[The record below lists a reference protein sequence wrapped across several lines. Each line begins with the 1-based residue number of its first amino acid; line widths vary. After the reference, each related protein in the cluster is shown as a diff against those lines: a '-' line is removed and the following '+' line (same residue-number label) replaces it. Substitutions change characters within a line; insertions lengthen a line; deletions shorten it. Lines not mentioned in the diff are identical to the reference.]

1 MSCITHPTHVGF
13 ALNRLCPPP
22 SLLLLQFQLAYIRHV
37 LPNHAPLHAASN
49 GGGAAT
55 VNPYNLISF
64 PAPDQLRSQSPYL
77 AASEST
83 SPEKYPELLA
93 NSRGR
98 RSPPIA
104 LQIARRGGMLGESG
118 SNSSGTVTPTTA
130 AVGGG
135 DEPSLHRDRRRR
147 RTTGPGPLGYTQT
160 IVGRNP
166 TAGGYSTSLGGAGMR
181 VDGGKPATWT
191 GKGVLGS
198 SATQQGNDNVAGM
211 QLPPVVVHS
220 PIKTPHGGG
229 ITTTTDSAPLP
240 VLRHDGPGFLR
251 SPPEAGALVTPPTTT
266 TTTTAPPPA
275 PVAKPPPVD
284 DDPARS
290 RQQDLHRISRDTFS
304 SSSYSSSPAGTET
317 GIGAPHDSSS
327 TISTPYG
334 TGIGTAGG
342 RANPLV
348 SSVSDSSPD
357 FLDGPARRDPDSLPA
372 PRTSTVPSHN
382 DRAAPSTGSD
392 ETPPATAAVL
402 APAPAPVFQLPPGL
416 RVRERRRVNIRG
428 GIPGLVAPQAPTS
441 AAGVPPSLPPSP
453 AIAHPQQDASVQPG
467 RERDASTTGS
477 ERDQKKRDQLSVPAP
492 PVPPVRPGPSSRRS
506 SRSSSINDDDWS
518 PSLSSTGP
526 KTPRQLFP
534 PRAEYITASL
544 NRRHGGGGG
553 GGGEVRAASKSGL
566 SLLLGPGTTAGGGAA
581 SARRM
586 NPFSTLYAACVSRAS
601 DAVRLSLY
609 FPHAASHKV
618 QVGVKKDVT
627 VEEVIGVGL
636 WAYWEDE
643 NLEPKLEVDERE
655 AQEGRETVKWN
666 LRIVEDDGE
675 VDEDFPGMFSPIA
688 GHHARKTSAADTPP
702 SMGTFCWGVS
712 RRQLSTGCG
721 SCRPFHFTSLRS
733 SRLLRN
739 RVRVRAFLRRRR
751 NGLLTLVLAPVEDNA
766 TKQATITR
774 RPSRIL
780 VNAPPA
786 LPSASTSGLTGGGA
800 GPPPHANAAAAGHP
814 AGSALA
820 IPINLVIRA
829 PIVDSAPQ
837 IELQVSSDMYIVD
850 VIELVLQRLSLASSE
865 TAHDFVLVV
874 RLADGDMVVPPDR
887 TVESLGEQHVLEL
900 VPRSDVGPAGLR
912 RFRTRDEQPD
922 AAGIGM
928 RQIFA
933 SPPGTPHVWYVLTQQ
948 VWVATVTRPEH
959 ARETSRIPIA
969 DLAGLYERFTV
980 LRKVPLSLGGRHARV
995 IAIDGD

>member
-1 MSCITHPTHVGF
+1 MSLLTD
-13 ALNRLCPPP
+13 RD
-22 SLLLLQFQLAYIRHV
+22 LLLLQFQLAYIRHV

-181 VDGGKPATWT
+181 VDGGKPAAWT

-240 VLRHDGPGFLR
+240 VLRHDGPEFLR

-284 DDPARS
+284 EDPARS

-334 TGIGTAGG
+334 TGIGAAGG

-477 ERDQKKRDQLSVPAP
+477 ERDQEKRDQLSVPAP

-566 SLLLGPGTTAGGGAA
+566 SLLLGPGTTAGGGSA

-618 QVGVKKDVT
+618 QVGVKQDVT

-675 VDEDFPGMFSPIA
+675 VDEDFPA
-688 GHHARKTSAADTPP
+688 LDRL
-702 SMGTFCWGVS
+702 
-712 RRQLSTGCG
+712 RQLSAF
-721 SCRPFHFTSLRS
+721 SFHEFAIVKAT
-733 SRLLRN
+733 
-739 RVRVRAFLRRRR
+739 
-751 NGLLTLVLAPVEDNA
+751 PQQIEDNA

-922 AAGIGM
+922 AAGI
-928 RQIFA
+928 
-933 SPPGTPHVWYVLTQQ
+933 
-948 VWVATVTRPEH
+948 VTRPEH

-995 IAIDGD
+995 IAIDGDYLHFMPPDGMSGRTTSFHVSKLRACSVSRRSANSFKIVVNTKRYDFETESPERAREIVERIRQAVEAWRVEHKNPLLVPTGFPNQSARLRR